1 MIIANI
7 STPLLGLVD
16 TAVMGHLANA
26 NFLAAVALAGLIFS
40 FLFWGFGFLRMGTTG
55 LSAQAFGANNGLE
68 LKAILTRALL
78 LALVIALTILVAHPA
93 IAQLSFYLINSQQLI
108 EQLAQQYFFI
118 RIWSAPAILCQYVM
132 VGWFLGMQNTRAPLL
147 IVLTTNLANIGFD
160 LLFVVYYDMDTDG
173 VALASLLAEYL
184 GLLVGSIILS
194 KKLPPSPPLSLK
206 LILQFD
212 KIRAML
218 LINSYL
224 FVRTLCLIF
233 TFSFFTIQSEKLG
246 TVILAANTV
255 LLNFQTFMAYALD
268 GFAHAAE
275 ALIGRAIGA
284 NNKQLFRQSIKT
296 TSLWAALI
304 ALLFSLIYAYT
315 GQNIINTL
323 THLND
328 VRQQAYLYLPWLVV
342 LPVISVC
349 SYLMDGIFIGANLSK
364 QMRNTIIFALF
375 VVFLPSWYYSQFL
388 GNHGL
393 WLALTAFMLL
403 RSLLMFVYYLYYQRN
418 ILHQMQ
424 S

>member
-68 LKAILTRALL
+68 LKAILVRALL
-78 LALVIALTILVAHPA
+78 LALTIALTILATHPV
-93 IAQLSFYLINSQQLI
+93 IAQLSFYLINSQPLI

-118 RIWSAPAILCQYVM
+118 RIWSAPAILCQYVI

-147 IVLTTNLANIGFD
+147 IALTTNLANIVFD
-160 LLFVVYYDMDTDG
+160 LLFVVYYGMDTDG

-184 GLLVGSIILS
+184 GLLVGIIVLS
-194 KKLPPSPPLSLK
+194 KSLPQSAPLSLK

-224 FVRTLCLIF
+224 FVRTVCLIF
-233 TFSFFTIQSEKLG
+233 TFSFFTVQSEKLG
-246 TVILAANTV
+246 TVVLAANTI

-296 TSLWAALI
+296 TSLWAVLI
-304 ALLFSLIYAYT
+304 ALLFSLVYAYA
-315 GQNIINTL
+315 GQDIINAL
-323 THLND
+323 THLTD

-349 SYLMDGIFIGANLSK
+349 SYLMDGVFIGANLSK

-375 VVFLPSWYYSQFL
+375 TAFLPTWYYTQFL
-388 GNHGL
+388 GSHGL

-403 RSLLMFVYYLYYQRN
+403 RSLLMFVYFWYYQRG
-418 ILHQMQ
+418 ILHKM
-424 S
+424 

>member
-1 MIIANI
+1 
-7 STPLLGLVD
+7 
-16 TAVMGHLANA
+16 
-26 NFLAAVALAGLIFS
+26 
-40 FLFWGFGFLRMGTTG
+40 
-55 LSAQAFGANNGLE
+55 
-68 LKAILTRALL
+68 
-78 LALVIALTILVAHPA
+78 
-93 IAQLSFYLINSQQLI
+93 
-108 EQLAQQYFFI
+108 
-118 RIWSAPAILCQYVM
+118 
-132 VGWFLGMQNTRAPLL
+132 MQNTRAPLL

-184 GLLVGSIILS
+184 GLLVGIIVLS
-194 KKLPPSPPLSLK
+194 KKLPPSAPLSLK

>member
-1 MIIANI
+1 MIMANI

-55 LSAQAFGANNGLE
+55 LSAQAFGANNSLE
-68 LKAILTRALL
+68 LKAILARALL
-78 LALVIALTILVAHPA
+78 LALAIALIILVAHPA
-93 IAQLSFYLINSQQLI
+93 IAQLSFYLINSQPLI

-118 RIWSAPAILCQYVM
+118 RIWSAPAILCQYVI
-132 VGWFLGMQNTRAPLL
+132 VGWFLGMQNTRSPLL
-147 IVLTTNLANIGFD
+147 IVLTTNLANIAFD
-160 LLFVVYYDMDTDG
+160 LLFVVHYGMDTDG

-184 GLLVGSIILS
+184 GLLVGIMVLR
-194 KKLPPSPPLSLK
+194 KNLPQSAPLSLK

-224 FVRTLCLIF
+224 FVRTVCLIF
-233 TFSFFTIQSEKLG
+233 TFSFFTVQSEKLG
-246 TVILAANTV
+246 TVVLAANII

-284 NNKQLFRQSIKT
+284 NNKHLFRQSIKT

-304 ALLFSLIYAYT
+304 ALLFSLVYAYV
-315 GQNIINTL
+315 GQDIINAL
-323 THLND
+323 THLTD

-349 SYLMDGIFIGANLSK
+349 SYLMDGVFIGANLSK
-364 QMRNTIIFALF
+364 QMRNTIIFSLF
-375 VVFLPSWYYSQFL
+375 AVFLPTWYYTQFL
-388 GNHGL
+388 GSHGL

-403 RSLLMFVYYLYYQRN
+403 RSLLMFVYFWYYQRG
-418 ILHQMQ
+418 ILKK
-424 S
+424 